1 MKVLLNSAIHHIN
14 EVSNAIDQITSI
26 NSFMNKL
33 KSLWSVFGSFLS
45 RSIGMI
51 GAGAMKAIKYLNRE
65 KDARQFAYPVIY
77 NEYVDMSSINVN
89 PETEDE
95 IFHLFIISST
105 YAILSLIALV
115 VITSIIWGINYIRK
129 LKHRRSTL
137 NSKIQNP
144 LSKLVPQNSILRKQY
159 LKYGIQRLCSY
170 LLIGL
175 MSASFV
181 GGPLGMLSG
190 AIPVIISSIVCSI
203 NDLKALKNPLEDQ
216 FIVFTKSYVIVVL
229 VLLTVNFCW
238 LLFYYLLILSY

>member
-1 MKVLLNSAIHHIN
+1 VCSINDLKALKNPLEDQFIVFTKKHIIFALVLLTLNLGWI
-14 EVSNAIDQITSI
+14 
-26 NSFMNKL
+26 
-33 KSLWSVFGSFLS
+33 FLVLYP
-45 RSIGMI
+45 
-51 GAGAMKAIKYLNRE
+51 KYKFN
-65 KDARQFAYPVIY
+65 IY
-77 NEYVDMSSINVN
+77 N
-89 PETEDE
+89 E

-159 LKYGIQRLCSY
+159 LQYVIKKFCSY